1 MLICLPAFLLA
12 GGPQT
17 AAHSMSDVS
26 QCYGH
31 PMKNRIHASIVLATL
46 LHPLFLAGCGRSE
59 SVPSAP
65 LNQQQLVE
73 SVRSEVAKILKKETS
88 QVDVTKPLAALGA
101 DDLDVVEIV
110 MALEEKFKVE
120 IPDSTLGDKPDD
132 VGKTLTVQK
141 LAEIVSK
148 QPKAK

>member
-1 MLICLPAFLLA
+1 MN
-12 GGPQT
+12 
-17 AAHSMSDVS
+17 S
-26 QCYGH
+26 
-31 PMKNRIHASIVLATL
+31 RIHASLVLATL
-46 LHPLFLAGCGRSE
+46 LLPLFLAGCGRSE

-73 SVRSEVAKILKKETS
+73 SVRSEVAKILKKEAS
-88 QVDVTKPLAALGA
+88 QVEVTKPLAALGA

-110 MALEEKFKVE
+110 TALEEKFKVE